1 MIKKTNEEWADILG
15 SDYYSLE
22 ADGTKTLLFELSTE
36 EIIEAIDFYRKIKSA
51 QTTMFNTPEEY
62 DYEIKKLQA
71 ELYRRLCNSQFN
83 PFVF

>member
-22 ADGTKTLLFELSTE
+22 ADGTKRLLFELSPV
-36 EIIEAIDFYRKIKSA
+36 EIIDGIARYRRLTSDKETSPRMI
-51 QTTMFNTPEEY
+51 EEY
-62 DYEIKKLQA
+62 DYEIRKLQA
-71 ELYRRLCNSQFN
+71 ELYRRLCNNQFN